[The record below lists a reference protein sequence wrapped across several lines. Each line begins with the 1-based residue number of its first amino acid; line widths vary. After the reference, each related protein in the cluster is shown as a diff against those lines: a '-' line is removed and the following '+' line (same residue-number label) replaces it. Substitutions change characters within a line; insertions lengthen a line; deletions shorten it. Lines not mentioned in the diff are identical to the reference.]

1 MFYNKIAFII
11 INVIKDRLQKIQ
23 LSGGLAYMYRV
34 LLVDDEIFVRKG
46 LRNLI
51 DWEALGYDICDEA
64 GNGQEAIEKIELLKP
79 DLVIADIRM
88 PVLDGLELIRKIT
101 EEGVYSPTFII
112 VSGYHD
118 FQYAQRAL
126 RYGVHDYILKPIDE
140 AELESTLK
148 TLSGT
153 LGLKKLTTIAGDS
166 LVTDS
171 IVETLV
177 QGQFSEADNGALC
190 AALQM
195 PEFSSF
201 DYVLAELHAGTQS
214 TQSAGTEWQAK
225 ELAAAAQSVSA
236 NPNSKI
242 PVYEQA
248 SGLFGLLIDR
258 QSFLSPELGIE
269 SSYNSL
275 HAAIARSSGRPV
287 TLYIGNT
294 VERLQEM
301 CISYRSANEAMSY
314 KYAEHGSSVIY
325 ANQVQGTPLYY
336 FDVDSEL
343 YGRLLERL
351 EENNAELYEQD
362 IELLFRQFVE
372 KRFAP
377 NAVANTIT
385 RFVIGIINII
395 RKMEGD
401 EKGLSKLPF
410 IMNWQS
416 SYSRLQDLKG
426 LFTDFLREAAVYLAE
441 LRNEQSKGGI
451 ERIKKYIEANYTEN
465 ISLKSIAGKFYMNS
479 VYLGQL
485 FRKTYGIYFND
496 FLLQIRIGEAK
507 KLLRQTDFRIYEI
520 AEKVGFQN
528 ADYFVTQFEKLEK
541 VTPTDY
547 RNKLLGK
554 K

>member
-1 MFYNKIAFII
+1 
-11 INVIKDRLQKIQ
+11 
-23 LSGGLAYMYRV
+23 MYKV

-51 DWEALGYDICDEA
+51 DWETLGYDICDEA

-214 TQSAGTEWQAK
+214 TQSAGTEWQTK

-275 HAAIARSSGRPV
+275 HAAIARSSGRLV

-362 IELLFRQFVE
+362 IELLFRQFVK

>member
-1 MFYNKIAFII
+1 
-11 INVIKDRLQKIQ
+11 
-23 LSGGLAYMYRV
+23 MYKV
-34 LLVDDEIFVRKG
+34 LLVDDEMFVRKG

-51 DWEALGYDICDEA
+51 DWESLGYDICDEA
-64 GNGQEAIEKIELLKP
+64 GNGQEALEKIRLLKP

-88 PVLDGLELIRKIT
+88 PVLDGLELIQKVT
-101 EEGVYSPTFII
+101 EEGAYSPAFII

-140 AELESTLK
+140 AELETTLK

-201 DYVLAELHAGTQS
+201 DYVLVELHAGP
-214 TQSAGTEWQAK
+214 QSACTDWQAK

-236 NPNSKI
+236 APNGKI

-248 SGLFGLLIDR
+248 SGLFGLLID
-258 QSFLSPELGIE
+258 QKTYFSPETRAE
-269 SSYNSL
+269 TVYSSL
-275 HAAIARSSGRPV
+275 QAAITKSSGRPV
-287 TLYIGNT
+287 TLYIGKT

-301 CISYRSANEAMSY
+301 HLSYRSANEAMSY
-314 KYAEHGSSVIY
+314 KYAEQGSTVIY

-351 EENNAELYEQD
+351 EENDAELYEQD

-385 RFVIGIINII
+385 RFAIGIINII

-410 IMNWQS
+410 IMDWQGS
-416 SYSRLQDLKG
+416 HSRLQDLKG
-426 LFTDFLREAAVYLAE
+426 LFTDFLREAAAYLAE

-496 FLLQIRIGEAK
+496 FLLHIRIGEAK
-507 KLLRQTDFRIYEI
+507 KLLRQTDFRMYEI

>member
-23 LSGGLAYMYRV
+23 LSGGLAYMYKV

-51 DWEALGYDICDEA
+51 DWETLGYDICDEA

-214 TQSAGTEWQAK
+214 TQSAGTEWQTK

-275 HAAIARSSGRPV
+275 HAAIARSSGRLV

-362 IELLFRQFVE
+362 IELLFRQFVK